1 MTITR
6 SECKIRLLDE
16 VTAMVV
22 GLRGEHYEALSQRYA
37 VFAANYFFNPLFKL
51 GQWDGKIQ
59 YFRKNGRTFVYL
71 LDDILPRIV
80 KLGYKV
86 TIEDL
91 RDAPPQ
97 PELIDGD
104 VFKDVLHIDT
114 GEPILLRDYQYEN
127 VNKLIEAGN
136 GLIIASTG
144 AGKTLL
150 SAALCNAYGSLGI
163 KTLTIVPNQDLIRN
177 TKQDFINCGL
187 DTGEYSGTSKTL
199 EHQHIV
205 STWQALKNNPKI
217 IEMFGMILVD
227 ECHGAKGNV
236 LQKILTDHAARIPYR
251 FGVTGT
257 LPKDPSDVMAIKVA
271 LGPVRGTVTAS
282 ELMDR
287 GILAQLHID
296 VIQLEE
302 NLKAEYDKFCA
313 DDYVNS
319 KPPTYT
325 QFKDGYFPDFASEK
339 SYLHR
344 NTARIEWIADFL
356 LAKRDTGKGNVLCLV
371 DSISFGRQL
380 AKLIPGAVFVNGQ
393 DVKKSD
399 ERQKVYDLFKDNDN
413 LVVIATVHIAGTGL
427 NIRRIFNLVTVDVGK
442 SFIRVIQAIGRGLR
456 TAEDKKS
463 VVVTD
468 ICGDLKYSKKHLKE
482 RTNYYEEALYK
493 YKKHNID
500 YVRQM
505 SFLDGAE

>member
-1 MTITR
+1 MTTTR

-16 VTAMVV
+16 VTAFVV
-22 GLRGEHYEALSQRYA
+22 GLRGEHLEALSDRYA
-37 VFAANYFFNPLFKL
+37 VNAANYFFNPRFKL
-51 GQWDGKIQ
+51 GQWDGKIR
-59 YFRKNGRTFVYL
+59 YFHKNGKTYIYL
-71 LDDILPRIV
+71 LDDILPRLV

-91 RDAPPQ
+91 RSPAPQ
-97 PELIDGD
+97 PELATADM
-104 VFKDVLHIDT
+104 FKDVLHPDT
-114 GEPILLRDYQYEN
+114 GEPIILRDYQYNN
-127 VNKLIEAGN
+127 VNNLIEHGN

-150 SAALCNAYGSLGI
+150 SACLVNSYGKLGL

-177 TKQDFINCGL
+177 TKQDYINCGL

-217 IEMFGMILVD
+217 IELFQVILVD

-257 LPKDPSDVMAIKVA
+257 LPKDPSDVMSIKVA
-271 LGPVRGTVTAS
+271 LGPVRGTVTAA

-296 VIQLEE
+296 VLQLEE
-302 NLKAEYDKFCA
+302 DLRDEYNKFCA
-313 DDYVNS
+313 EDVVNV

-325 QFKDGYFPDFASEK
+325 AFKDAYFGDFAAEK

-344 NTARIEWIADFL
+344 KKDRIEWIADFL
-356 LAKRDTGKGNVLCLV
+356 CAKRDTGKGNVLCLV
-371 DSISFGRQL
+371 DSIPFGRQL
-380 AKLIPGAVFVNGQ
+380 ANIIPNAIFVNGQ
-393 DVKKSD
+393 DVKKSE
-399 ERQKVYDLFKDNDN
+399 ERQKIYDLFKNNDD

-427 NIRRIFNLVTVDVGK
+427 NIRRIFNLVMVDVGK

-463 VVVTD
+463 VIVTD

-482 RTNYYEEALYK
+482 RTNYYEEAQYK
-493 YKKHNID
+493 YKKHQID
-500 YVRQM
+500 YVKQM
-505 SFLDGAE
+505 SALDGFE